1 MLIGC
6 LSLIATVLIYLGAKA
21 VYSRHPKVYASP
33 LLVTP
38 VILVGLLL
46 FINVPFEA
54 YNAGGRLLT
63 DMLQP
68 ATVAFAIP
76 LYKYFPVLKKYAVEI
91 IINVTVGCCIAIL
104 STAFIAKLFKLNED
118 LIESLVPRS
127 VTTPIAMSV
136 SEMIGG
142 MPAVT
147 AVFVILTALSGSVIG
162 PMVIRY
168 FRIDN
173 EIARGVLLGT
183 SAHGAGTS
191 KAFELSSVSGTI
203 SSVSMILAAIITLC
217 AAPFLLSLIAVS

>member
-1 MLIGC
+1 MFIGIV
-6 LSLIATVLIYLGAKA
+6 SLFLTVLVYLGAK
-21 VYSRHPKVYASP
+21 KVYQRFPRVYTSP

-38 VILVGLLL
+38 AVLVGLLL
-46 FINVPFEA
+46 VNVPYES
-54 YNAGGRLLT
+54 YNLGGELLT

-91 IINVTVGCCIAIL
+91 ILNVAVGSCIAII
-104 STAFIAKLFKLNED
+104 STALIAKWLHLGTG
-118 LIESLVPRS
+118 LIDSLVPRS
-127 VTTPIAMSV
+127 VTTPIAMNV

-147 AVFVILTALSGSVIG
+147 AVFVILTALLGTVIG

-203 SSVSMILAAIITLC
+203 SSVSMILAAIMTLC
-217 AAPFLLSLIAVS
+217 AAPFLLSFM